1 MTGSTRLNDV
11 GDNEEPAS
19 LEKSASTRAIESPEG
34 IFEISSD
41 DPSVKDPMNAP
52 GDIDWQLE
60 SHEDESVAKEYTP
73 PLPAWKLFT
82 IVVGCVYSVVHEY
95 FSKS

>member
-1 MTGSTRLNDV
+1 
-11 GDNEEPAS
+11 
-19 LEKSASTRAIESPEG
+19 
-34 IFEISSD
+34 
-41 DPSVKDPMNAP
+41 MNAP

-95 FSKS
+95 FSKSLMRA